1 MEHGSSFLQRSFEPC
16 QIGQSLIPNHSPLN
30 TISNRGIMTEKLR
43 IIPLGGLGEIGKNM
57 TVIEYEEEMLIID
70 AGIMFPE
77 SDMLGI
83 DIIIPDFT
91 YIKDKTHKIK
101 AVLVTHGHEDHIG
114 ALPHLMEEV
123 DAPIYATPLTAG
135 LIEVKLRQGNR
146 ARSVEICQ
154 FQAGDVLQI
163 GCFTVEP
170 FHVAHSIPDCVG
182 FGITTPVGLIVH
194 TGDYKFDHTPVDGW
208 PPDFAKLAEFS
219 ARGVLALLADSTNA
233 DRPGWTPSEMEV
245 TRALDNVFREAEGR
259 IIIATFA
266 SLISRIQQAADLAQK
281 YGRKLAITGRSMRE
295 NSKMARR
302 LGYLNAPDDLFVEI
316 EDANKLPQHEVV
328 IMATGAQGEP
338 SAVMGRLA
346 RGRHR
351 SLSILEGDTVVFSA
365 HPIPGNEETIYR
377 TINQLLRR
385 GAHVLYDR
393 IAPVH
398 VSGHASQEE
407 MKLMINLVR
416 PKFLVPIHGELRHL
430 RQHGE
435 IARHMGFSN
444 ERIAVVENGTPL
456 ALTADSLEVLPRLP
470 GGYVFVDGA
479 SVGEI
484 GWAVVRDREAL
495 AQSGVVFAV
504 LATND
509 MGQVVGRPEI
519 ISRGFVNPKESDPL
533 LEGAADA
540 ILRAAELYGKTKRE
554 KLNEAIEDALSRYL
568 YAETGRRPL
577 VHVVVK

>member
-1 MEHGSSFLQRSFEPC
+1 
-16 QIGQSLIPNHSPLN
+16 
-30 TISNRGIMTEKLR
+30 MTSKLR
-43 IIPLGGLGEIGKNM
+43 IVPLGGLGEIGKNM
-57 TVIEYEEEMLIID
+57 TVIEYEDEILVID

-91 YIKDKTHKIK
+91 YLRDKTDKIR
-101 AVLVTHGHEDHIG
+101 AILVTHGHEDHIG
-114 ALPHLMEEV
+114 ALPHFMAEV
-123 DAPIYATPLTAG
+123 DAPIYATALTAG
-135 LIEVKLRQGNR
+135 LIEVKLRQAGLL
-146 ARSVEICQ
+146 SDVDIHT
-154 FQAGDVLQI
+154 FQAGETLEL

-194 TGDYKFDHTPVDGW
+194 TGDYKFDHTPADGW

-219 ARGVLALLADSTNA
+219 QRGVLALLADSTNA
-233 DRPGWTPSEMEV
+233 DRPGWTPSEMV
-245 TRALDNVFREAEGR
+245 VARALDDVFRTAEGR

-266 SLISRIQQAADLAQK
+266 SLISRIQQVADLAEK

-295 NSKMARR
+295 NAKMARR
-302 LGYLNAPDDLFVEI
+302 LGYLEIPDHLLIDVD
-316 EDANKLPQHEVV
+316 DAVKLPQHEVA
-328 IMATGAQGEP
+328 IMATGSQGEP

-351 SLSILEGDTVVFSA
+351 NLSILEGDTVVFSA
-365 HPIPGNEETIYR
+365 YPIPGNEEVVFR
-377 TINQLLRR
+377 TINQLFRR
-385 GAHVLYDR
+385 GANVLYER

-416 PKFLVPIHGELRHL
+416 PQFLIPIHGELRHL
-430 RQHGE
+430 KQHAE
-435 IARHMGFSN
+435 MALHMDIPQEN
-444 ERIAVVENGTPL
+444 IAVIENGTPL
-456 ALTADSLEVLPRLP
+456 ELTESSLEILPRMP

-484 GWAVVRDREAL
+484 GWPVVRDREAL

-504 LATND
+504 LATSD
-509 MGQVVGRPEI
+509 AGKIVGQPEI
-519 ISRGFVNPKESDPL
+519 ISRGFVNPKESDEL
-533 LEGAADA
+533 LKGAAEA
-540 ILRAAELYGKTKRE
+540 ILRAADVYSKMKRD